1 MGIFSIA
8 NQHIRFAVKLATAIV
23 LALFVGFHFQ
33 LETPRWAVLTAAIVA
48 AGPAFAAGGEPYSGA
63 IRYRGFL
70 RIIGTFIGCIAGLV
84 IIIAMIRAPLLMIL
98 VCCIWA
104 GFVLDILAGTN
115 RKLVRVG
122 AGRLYRADHC
132 DHHSA
137 GTIAYAAV
145 CRRTL

>member
-8 NQHIRFAVKLATAIV
+8 NQHIRFAVKLACAIV

-63 IRYRGFL
+63 IRYRGML
-70 RIIGTFIGCIAGLV
+70 RIVGTFIGCIAAL
-84 IIIAMIRAPLLMIL
+84 IIIISMIRAPLLMIT

-104 GFVLDILAGTN
+104 GFFVHGS
-115 RKLVRVG
+115 R
-122 AGRLYRADHC
+122 RL
-132 DHHSA
+132 
-137 GTIAYAAV
+137 
-145 CRRTL
+145 

>member
-63 IRYRGFL
+63 IRDRGEKSKS
-70 RIIGTFIGCIAGLV
+70 A
-84 IIIAMIRAPLLMIL
+84 IIA
-98 VCCIWA
+98 
-104 GFVLDILAGTN
+104 
-115 RKLVRVG
+115 
-122 AGRLYRADHC
+122 H
-132 DHHSA
+132 
-137 GTIAYAAV
+137 TIPITISLQRSTANCGV
-145 CRRTL
+145 SNGSG